1 MKRKI
6 VFHDNINK
14 KTTTT
19 EVEIPDKS
27 HLDAQ
32 IRFKAQ
38 VFKPKKGKG
47 SFKRKSKYKNLEENQ
62 KNCLQTVLFV
72 V

>member
-6 VFHDNINK
+6 RIIDNINK
-14 KTTTT
+14 TKNGQPKITEH
-19 EVEIPDKS
+19 EVEVRDLT

-47 SFKRKSKYKNLEENQ
+47 SFKRKQKYSKDEE
-62 KNCLQTVLFV
+62 V
-72 V
+72 

>member
-1 MKRKI
+1 MKKKI
-6 VFHDNINK
+6 IFRDNINN
-14 KTTTT
+14 KTTES
-19 EVEIPDKS
+19 EVEVRDLK

-47 SFKRKSKYKNLEENQ
+47 SFRREN
-62 KNCLQTVLFV
+62 KINVNNY
-72 V
+72 